1 MRPILSLLTSIILV
15 FSALQ
20 AGIPDEND
28 QQFKAFE
35 DSLKSLIQAGNY
47 ELATKIYC
55 SRLME
60 DSANFDQLYNLNFGP
75 ESPEE
80 GYKYLMKVLE
90 LYPDFI
96 GTEAGL
102 IYCCFELNDLKCMK
116 KHLIAL
122 HDKSGMGDFIEE
134 YNRNMLAT
142 VEPDAII
149 FTNGDNDTT
158 PALYWQYIH
167 GFRKDVSIVNLS
179 MLNKPGYIK
188 RFKHNDPQVPM
199 SFSDEYID
207 EHLDPVDTTTIG
219 ERYLPEGKKWV
230 SIETP
235 EGAYEWE
242 IPATKHYDSLGSD
255 ASEKNA
261 LRVQDI
267 MVMDIMRTNQG
278 KRPIYFAIT
287 CSNVN
292 LMGLKDY
299 LTMDGFA
306 FRLLPEKRG
315 AIDPEKLRINLFEK
329 FKYNACINF
338 NSVTHCTREPWY
350 RGPLYPMIKG
360 EKKLAQ
366 NYRSAFLQL
375 AYYYYQQDE
384 AGIEPKPNTALEK
397 QYAQFNELS
406 SKAKMYLCLKCM
418 GKCIPDSSIPWTNEN
433 IVIQVGRIYS
443 DKEYFSDAVDYFKK
457 ALEMNSNLPAAHF
470 LLGQAYISLGNEES
484 ARMEYEIL
492 KTMDADMAEKLLDII
507 D

>member
-1 MRPILSLLTSIILV
+1 MHPILSLLTSIILV

-20 AGIPDEND
+20 AGIPNEND

-35 DSLKSLIQAGNY
+35 DSLKSLIQAGDY
-47 ELATKIYC
+47 ELAAKIYYN
-55 SRLME
+55 RIME
-60 DSANFDQLYNLNFGP
+60 DSANFDQLYRLDFGP
-75 ESPEE
+75 SSPEE
-80 GYKYLMKVLE
+80 GYRYLMQVLE

-102 IYCCFELNDLKCMK
+102 ICVCFELNDLKGMK

-122 HDKSGMGDFIEE
+122 HDKNGMGDFVEE
-134 YNRNMLAT
+134 VNWNMLAT

-149 FTNGDNDTT
+149 FTNGDNDTF
-158 PALYWQYIH
+158 PALYWQYIG

-199 SFSDEYID
+199 SFADEYID
-207 EHLDPVDTTTIG
+207 EHLDPADTTKIG

-235 EGAYEWE
+235 EGVYEWE
-242 IPATKHYDSLGSD
+242 IPATKHYDSLGGD

-267 MVMDIMRTNQG
+267 MIMDIIRANQG

-292 LMGLKDY
+292 LMGLKEY

-306 FRLLPEKRG
+306 FRLHPQKRG
-315 AIDPEKLRINLFEK
+315 AIDPEKLRVNLFEK
-329 FKYNACINF
+329 FKYDACINF
-338 NSVTHCTREPWY
+338 NNITHCTREPWY
-350 RGPLYPMIKG
+350 RGPMYPMIEG
-360 EKKLAQ
+360 EKKMAQ

-384 AGIEPKPNTALEK
+384 PGSEPEPGTALEN
-397 QYAQFNELS
+397 QYAIFNELS
-406 SKAKMYLCLKCM
+406 SKAKMYLCLKWM

-433 IVIQVGRIYS
+433 IVIQVGRMYS
-443 DKEYFSDAVDYFKK
+443 EKGCFSDAVDYFKN
-457 ALEMNSNLPAAHF
+457 ALEINTNLPAAHL
-470 LLGQAYISLGNEES
+470 LLGQAYISLGDRES
-484 ARMEYEIL
+484 ARTEYEIL
-492 KTMDADMAEKLLDII
+492 KTIDADMAEKLLDTI